1 MSAWDRFDDFVFGA
15 RAIYAIL
22 GLLALWA
29 LVVVFAMI
37 VVGAF
42 HFLSELS

>member
-1 MSAWDRFDDFVFGA
+1 MSAWDRFDDFVF
-15 RAIYAIL
+15 RAIYVIL
-22 GLLALWA
+22 GLLALLA
-29 LVVVFAMI
+29 FVVVFAMI